1 MSVINKQ
8 VKHVIQN
15 APYYLWDNLIV
26 NNYTESGGVFN
37 ILRIEVIVAG
47 QVRYIDLITETDTKR
62 FLGLG
67 QCSDKTTDFSISVNM
82 CKTYSIVAYIEAST

>member
-1 MSVINKQ
+1 MSVINRQ
-8 VKHVIQN
+8 VKHIVIG

-26 NNYTESGGVFN
+26 NNCTESGVFN

-47 QVRYIDLITETDTKR
+47 QVRYLDLITDTDTKR

-67 QCSDKTTDFSISVNM
+67 QCSDKTTGFSISINM
-82 CKTYSIVAYIEAST
+82 CKTYSIVAYMEDAS